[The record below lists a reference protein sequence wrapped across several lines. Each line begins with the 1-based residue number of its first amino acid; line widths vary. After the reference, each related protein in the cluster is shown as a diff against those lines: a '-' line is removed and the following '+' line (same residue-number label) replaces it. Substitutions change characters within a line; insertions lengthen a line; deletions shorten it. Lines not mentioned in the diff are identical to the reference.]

1 MTIILASL
9 NPVRLIDEATDR
21 LGALL
26 IDGARN
32 LSEWVKYLTTLSAG
46 IQVVIALGGVILVGW
61 LVSLTLRA
69 FGDARGI
76 WSRFRRAADDS
87 ARAKADLATGDRR
100 KALGYVL
107 LVGALV
113 CLAALVAF
121 VYHSWQGPS
130 PPSSFRGR

>member
-9 NPVRLIDEATDR
+9 NPVRLVDEATDR

-26 IDGARN
+26 IDGARS
-32 LSEWVKYLTTLSAG
+32 LSDLVKHLTTLPAEY
-46 IQVVIALGGVILVGW
+46 QVVIALGGVGLVGL
-61 LVSLTLRA
+61 LVLFTLRA

-76 WSRFRRAADDS
+76 WSRFRKACNDS
-87 ARAKADLATGDRR
+87 AQAKADLATGDRR

-113 CLAALVAF
+113 CLAILALF

-130 PPSSFRGR
+130 PPSGFRGR